1 MNEPSIW
8 NPGNLLLTD
17 QQLSEFDALCDRF
30 DQELV
35 KGDGPRIESFLAEAP
50 ETIHDGLLA
59 ELLAMEIEYRSE
71 QGDTPQQGEYIPRF
85 PQQRSLITGVFA
97 RDTTAEF
104 PGSESTSTRAIAAT
118 EVGNFRLIEQIG
130 CGGMGI
136 VLKAH
141 DKKLKR
147 DVAIKVLAPHL
158 AADAAAVQRFLREA
172 QAAAAVRHDN
182 VVAIHA
188 VEEANGS
195 PFLVMELINGES
207 LQDRIKRGPL
217 PADEIVQFGIQI
229 ASGLE
234 AAHRR
239 GLIHR
244 DIKPANILLDC
255 QNEPGEP
262 NVVRVKIT
270 DFGLARVMSES
281 AMTRSGLIAG
291 TPQYMS
297 PEQANGKPAD
307 HRSDLF
313 SLGSVLY
320 SLCTGQVAFPAE
332 SAIAVLRRV
341 TDHQPGPIRGL
352 NPAIPDWLCEVI
364 AKLMAKQPEDRIQS
378 AKEVADLLTRRQAPN
393 RQRRDALATAHTPA
407 IGQRASS
414 IASQGS
420 SRGPIAA
427 QLKRTLVAVALLAG
441 VVLAVV
447 FSRGR
452 DPGPTDLDLTATNPS
467 ARPQPVVAAQAAAK
481 APLRAIAPFNDEQ
494 ARQHQEAWAAHL
506 HLPVEFTNSIGMK
519 FRLIPP
525 GEFLMG
531 STKEEIE
538 AELKRPELVQH
549 LHFWQAP
556 IESEGPRHKVVLTK
570 PIYVGVTEVTQA
582 QYELV
587 MGTNPSYFS
596 ATGNGKEA
604 VANLETENY
613 PVEMV
618 SCDESA
624 EFCTK
629 LSQQEQLE
637 GTGYRLPTE
646 AEWEFACRAGTT
658 TRFWSGDENEDLFQA
673 GWCSIN
679 AGGRTHAAGKLKANP
694 FGFSDMHGNVW
705 EWVQDGWDP
714 KFYGQ
719 FQENIA
725 TDPFS
730 PLSAGTMPMRRG
742 GSFMQVPELVRS
754 PSRHFYHTNAEAG
767 FRVVLVTDA
776 VKELLG
782 KTEAETKGRK

>member
-1 MNEPSIW
+1 MNDPSIR
-8 NPGNLLLTD
+8 NPAYLSLTD
-17 QQLSEFDALCDRF
+17 QQLSEIDALCDRF

-50 ETIHDGLLA
+50 ETVHDGLLA
-59 ELLAMEIEYRSE
+59 ELLATEIEYRSE
-71 QGDTPQQGEYIPRF
+71 QGDTPQPGEYIPRF

-97 RDTTAEF
+97 REATAEF
-104 PGSESTSTRAIAAT
+104 PGNESTSTQAIIPT

-130 CGGMGI
+130 QGGMGI

-172 QAAAAVRHDN
+172 QSAAAVRHDN

-217 PADEIVQFGIQI
+217 SADEIVQFGIQI
-229 ASGLE
+229 ASGLD

-244 DIKPANILLDC
+244 DIKPANILLES

-281 AMTRSGLIAG
+281 AITRSGLIAG

-297 PEQANGKPAD
+297 PEQANGKPFD

-320 SLCTGQVAFPAE
+320 SLCTGQVAFHAE

-341 TDHQPGPIRGL
+341 TDHEPGPIRSL
-352 NPAIPDWLCEVI
+352 NPAIPAWLCEVI

-378 AKEVADLLTRRQAPN
+378 AKEVADLLTRCQAPN
-393 RQRRDALATAHTPA
+393 RERRDGPTTAK
-407 IGQRASS
+407 
-414 IASQGS
+414 
-420 SRGPIAA
+420 
-427 QLKRTLVAVALLAG
+427 LKRTLIAVALLAG

-452 DPGPTDLDLTATNPS
+452 NPRPVDLDLTATNPS
-467 ARPQPVVAAQAAAK
+467 ERPQAGGVSHDAAK
-481 APLRAIAPFNDEQ
+481 VPPRAIAPFNAEKAQ
-494 ARQHQEAWAAHL
+494 QHQEAWAEHL
-506 HLPVEFTNSIGMK
+506 KLPIEFTNSIGMK

-531 STKEEIE
+531 STPEEIE
-538 AELKRPELVQH
+538 AELKRPGLNGH
-549 LHFWQAP
+549 LQFWRKH
-556 IESEGPRHKVVLTK
+556 IESEGPQHKVVLTK

-582 QYELV
+582 QYEQV
-587 MGTNPSYFS
+587 MGTTPSQFS
-596 ATGNGKEA
+596 PSGQGRDA
-604 VANLETENY
+604 VANLETGNY

-618 SCDESA
+618 SCNESA
-624 EFCTK
+624 EFCAK
-629 LSQQEQLE
+629 LSQQEKLKPFNFRSDQTVMSLE

-658 TRFWSGDENEDLFQA
+658 TRFWSGDENEDLVRA
-673 GWCSIN
+673 GWCFSN
-679 AGGRTHAAGKLKANP
+679 AGGRTHAASELKANP
-694 FGFSDMHGNVW
+694 FGLSDLHGNVW

-719 FQENIA
+719 FQENVA
-725 TDPFS
+725 TNPFS
-730 PLSAGTMPMRRG
+730 PLSASSMPMRRG

-754 PSRHFYHTNAEAG
+754 SSRLCYHTSAEAG
-767 FRVVLVTDA
+767 FRVVMFADA

-782 KTEAETKGRK
+782 KTEAQIKGS